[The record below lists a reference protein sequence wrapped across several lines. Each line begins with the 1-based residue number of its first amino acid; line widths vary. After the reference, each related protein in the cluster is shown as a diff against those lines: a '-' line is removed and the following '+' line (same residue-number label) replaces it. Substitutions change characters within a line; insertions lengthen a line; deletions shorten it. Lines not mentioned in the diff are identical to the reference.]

1 MLSKEYP
8 VASRRPQREPWETVP
23 IPTATC
29 RRSLPTGAALR
40 RCLTCVVTVAALV
53 SATTATADGDLLDRA
68 LGIEA
73 SLYGNPQRSVDELSS
88 LARRA
93 ESDSVSASERRL
105 VKGLYGQAMVLA
117 GRADAAADLAGQL
130 QKNATGRHDP
140 LQLAVALL
148 IRSTVESS
156 VGDAGASAALARQ
169 ARELARGSGDD
180 FVEYWAALALGTTD
194 RTRGQTEEALASLQE
209 ALALAE
215 RAGSA
220 YRRSSAFYQLSV
232 LQLELK
238 NAQESLAASL
248 RAFKEGEAA
257 NSAYA
262 MANARMAESAA
273 MEALERPA
281 RELAAMEEA
290 LSIARKAHSQVAE
303 ARALINLADIRL
315 RRKQFADALE
325 LSRQAASLADIL
337 ADPRLAAASTANMG
351 FALLGLGRI
360 QEGER
365 LTDQAL
371 AAYERSGA
379 SAEVAALLGEY
390 ASHLEQLGDYKGALA
405 LYHRQRKLD
414 DEIALQTRQ
423 RALTEAQEKYESEKR
438 NREIDLLSREN
449 ALKTTTNALQQ
460 RLWGLLVTLFAASF
474 VVVTILYRKLHITN
488 RLLAQRNAELSVQ
501 SSRDPLTALYNRR
514 YFQNFMNAAGAQPDR
529 RRHEDD
535 STVRALLLIDI
546 DHFKETNDRFGHAL
560 GDAVLVAV
568 AERLRDTLRETDM
581 IARWGGEEFL
591 VFATTH
597 ADRLDEIAA
606 RILRA
611 VSATPITLGDKV
623 IRTTV
628 SIGYT
633 PMPLPPSEAPLPWDR
648 ALGLVDM
655 ALYMAKVNGRNRAY
669 GIRRLAQD
677 DADMLAAAERD
688 LEHAW
693 EAGMVEMNV
702 LYGPSPSSDVSADAQ
717 AARYASRASFVRT
730 SGGSK

>member
-1 MLSKEYP
+1 M
-8 VASRRPQREPWETVP
+8 A
-23 IPTATC
+23 
-29 RRSLPTGAALR
+29 
-40 RCLTCVVTVAALV
+40 
-53 SATTATADGDLLDRA
+53 ATAIADSDLLARA
-68 LGIEA
+68 LAIEA
-73 SLYGNPQRSVDELSS
+73 SLYSVPQRAADS
-88 LARRA
+88 LAALAPRA
-93 ESDSVSASERRL
+93 DADSASASERRL
-105 VKGLYGQAMVLA
+105 VYGLYGQAMVLT
-117 GRADAAADLAGQL
+117 GNADAAADLADRL
-130 QKNATGRHDP
+130 QKKATSEHDP
-140 LQLAVALL
+140 LSLAVALL
-148 IRSTVESS
+148 IRSTMESS
-156 VGDAGASAALARQ
+156 VGDAGKSSALARQ
-169 ARELARGSGDD
+169 ARELAKGSGDD
-180 FVEYWAALALGTTD
+180 FVEYWASLALGTTD
-194 RTRGQTEEALASLQE
+194 RMRGQTEEALTSLQE
-209 ALALAE
+209 ALSLAE
-215 RAGSA
+215 TAGNA
-220 YRRSSAFYQLSV
+220 YRRSSALYQLSV
-232 LQLELK
+232 LQLVLR
-238 NAQESLAASL
+238 NARESLAASL

-273 MEALERPA
+273 LEVLNRPA

-290 LSIARKAHSQVAE
+290 LAIARKANSQMAE
-303 ARALINLADIRL
+303 ARALINLADIFL
-315 RRKQFADALE
+315 RRKQFAEALE
-325 LSRQAASLADIL
+325 SSRRAVSLADIL
-337 ADPRLAAASTANMG
+337 VDPGLAAASKANMG

-360 QEGER
+360 QEGKR
-365 LTDQAL
+365 LTDEAV
-371 AAYERSGA
+371 AAYERTGA
-379 SAEVAALLGEY
+379 TAEVAALLGEY
-390 ASHLEQLGDYKGALA
+390 GRDLEQLGDYKGALA
-405 LYHRQRKLD
+405 LYHRERTLN

-423 RALTEAQEKYESEKR
+423 HALMEVQEKYESEKR

-449 ALKTTTNALQQ
+449 ALKTAELATNALRQ
-460 RLWGLLVTLFAASF
+460 RVWWLLVALFAVSF
-474 VVVTILYRKLHITN
+474 AVVAVLYRKLRITN
-488 RLLAQRNAELSVQ
+488 RLLAQKNAELSVQ

-514 YFQNFMNAAGAQPDR
+514 YFQNFMNAEGAHPDR
-529 RRHEDD
+529 RRRDD
-535 STVRALLLIDI
+535 ESMVRALLLIDI

-597 ADRLDEIAA
+597 ADRLDEITA

-611 VSATPITLGDKV
+611 VSASPITLGDKV

-628 SIGYT
+628 SIGYI
-633 PMPLPPSEAPLPWDR
+633 PMPLPPSDAPLPWDR